1 MASKKQTLLKIRDA
15 AVHAYREHRDGAA
28 MELARVY
35 LQHETDDA
43 YMLYI
48 LGDTLRG
55 IMRYGEAEYALLKS
69 FDLAPNSR
77 RAYPASR
84 LAMLYEVL
92 GRFAEAEQQFAIVSM
107 NREWKKFGW
116 LWILR
121 GVNAMNREDLSM
133 SEKCFRTAL
142 TLQNVDIDEAW
153 LNLGLLQRAQRKYEE
168 SLQSFRKCLE
178 IDPDCRIALECVA
191 SLESINNAM
200 ALAGSLLPTS

>member
-15 AVHAYREHRDGAA
+15 VVHAYRERREVVA
-28 MELARVY
+28 MELAGVY

-48 LGDTLRG
+48 FGDTLRI
-55 IMRYGEAEYALLKS
+55 IMRYGEAANALLKS
-69 FDLAPNSR
+69 FELAPNSR

-84 LAMLYEVL
+84 LATLHEVL
-92 GRFAEAEQQFAIVSM
+92 GRFEEAEQQFAIVLM

-153 LNLGLLQRAQRKYEE
+153 LNLGLLQRAQKKYEE
-168 SLQSFRKCLE
+168 SLQSFQKCLE
-178 IDPDCRIALECVA
+178 IDPGCTIALKCVA
-191 SLESINNAM
+191 SLESIHDALV
-200 ALAGSLLPTS
+200 LAGSLLPPS